1 MSLRFGLGV
10 YLLGLY
16 KERGRAEFRHA
27 IYETHGWTENK
38 FKKVRARGNKWLA
51 LCKFDDTRSGLP
63 VSPGLLCFFL
73 MGDNP
78 FGIHRDDYLSIQD
91 ETQQSLFVDLL
102 DLNSYTSA
110 LLTAGNDY
118 IGTFD
123 GSASVRFH
131 FEQEHREIDWQIE
144 DQAEIIRLLSVLDEE
159 DYEDVES
166 EEAVDQEMDIEE
178 VDYEEEEE
186 EDR

>member
-1 MSLRFGLGV
+1 MIGRLQKR
-10 YLLGLY
+10 
-16 KERGRAEFRHA
+16 KRGRAEFRHA

-91 ETQQSLFVDLL
+91 ETQQRESLFVDLL
-102 DLNSYTSA
+102 ELNSYTTA

-123 GSASVRFH
+123 DSASVRFQ

-159 DYEDVES
+159 AVDREVDS
-166 EEAVDQEMDIEE
+166 EEVSTSHP
-178 VDYEEEEE
+178 
-186 EDR
+186 R